1 MKIESTGE
9 VVCPCCLKRSTNVSI
24 SGFLNKEFIHRCECC
39 KRDYKMKLRFTATT
53 ETIEAMKD

>member
-24 SGFLNKEFIHRCECC
+24 SGFLNKEFTHTCTYC
-39 KRDYKMKLRFTATT
+39 KREYKLTIRFTATT
-53 ETIEAMKD
+53 ETIEASKD